1 MKVRQSDVLVFFRGT
16 GSLIYKKI
24 SACYRYEASVS
35 LHDDVQ
41 DPGHAANYLVYI
53 VPSVRHVIMRS
64 KTKFNIPSPG

>member
-16 GSLIYKKI
+16 GGLIYRKI
-24 SACYRYEASVS
+24 SACYRYEATVS

-53 VPSVRHVIMRS
+53 VPSVRHVIMRP
-64 KTKFNIPSPG
+64 TTNFNIPSPG

>member
-64 KTKFNIPSPG
+64 TTKLNISSSG